1 MTCIYD
7 PSKSIGLRETF
18 SEMRDAPPPDVLPF
32 LQRDIVQLYERKA
45 VFRPLT
51 AAPADASHRLA
62 NLSVRPARPR
72 SAALARGDAEQQAAR
87 STLYAGFA
95 FPPGS
100 KPSDKAKSPRHRQ
113 PLTVVEAAVGYPEL
127 PLVSGLNISSRPS
140 HELGHEV
147 TPTPSATPTRSAV
160 MPRPAQTFAPADVD
174 GDLLPPEIRI
184 PGDED
189 VDVAVGGGTGRP
201 RSASPTAL
209 TSTRTLRGV
218 RDFASVEAVNEAVDE
233 RTKVLTK
240 LFQERLAQQLAML
253 QGMREAESHAH
264 EKEVRLLKQMFEARL
279 HEAIERVLCAWA
291 LHLQSRRDCL

>member
-1 MTCIYD
+1 
-7 PSKSIGLRETF
+7 
-18 SEMRDAPPPDVLPF
+18 VLPF

-100 KPSDKAKSPRHRQ
+100 KPNDKAKSPRDRQ
-113 PLTVVEAAVGYPEL
+113 PLTVVKPAVVYPEL

-218 RDFASVEAVNEAVDE
+218 RDFASVEAINEAVDE

-253 QGMREAESHAH
+253 QGMREAESRAH
-264 EKEVRLLKQMFEARL
+264 EKEVRLLKQTFEARL
-279 HEAIERVLCAWA
+279 HEAIERVRESTACHAT
-291 LHLQSRRDCL
+291 

>member
-1 MTCIYD
+1 
-7 PSKSIGLRETF
+7 
-18 SEMRDAPPPDVLPF
+18 
-32 LQRDIVQLYERKA
+32 
-45 VFRPLT
+45 
-51 AAPADASHRLA
+51 
-62 NLSVRPARPR
+62 
-72 SAALARGDAEQQAAR
+72 
-87 STLYAGFA
+87 
-95 FPPGS
+95 
-100 KPSDKAKSPRHRQ
+100 
-113 PLTVVEAAVGYPEL
+113 LTVVKPAVGYPEL

-140 HELGHEV
+140 HELGHAL
-147 TPTPSATPTRSAV
+147 TPAPSAVTLLRF
-160 MPRPAQTFAPADVD
+160 AQSFAPAEAD
-174 GDLLPPEIRI
+174 GDLRPPERRI
-184 PGDED
+184 PSDED

-201 RSASPTAL
+201 RNAELMGRCKLGESPTAL
-209 TSTRTLRGV
+209 RSPRTPRGV

>member
-1 MTCIYD
+1 
-7 PSKSIGLRETF
+7 
-18 SEMRDAPPPDVLPF
+18 MRDAPPTEVLPF

-51 AAPADASHRLA
+51 AAPADASHRPA

-72 SAALARGDAEQQAAR
+72 SAALVARRGDAEQQAVR

-100 KPSDKAKSPRHRQ
+100 KPNDKAKSPRDRQ
-113 PLTVVEAAVGYPEL
+113 PLTVVKPAVGYPEL

-140 HELGHEV
+140 HELGHAL
-147 TPTPSATPTRSAV
+147 TPAPSAVTLLRF
-160 MPRPAQTFAPADVD
+160 AQSFAPADAD
-174 GDLLPPEIRI
+174 GDLRPPERRI
-184 PGDED
+184 PSDED

-201 RSASPTAL
+201 RNESPTAL
-209 TSTRTLRGV
+209 RSPRTARGV

>member
-1 MTCIYD
+1 
-7 PSKSIGLRETF
+7 
-18 SEMRDAPPPDVLPF
+18 MRDTPPPDVLPF
-32 LQRDIVQLYERKA
+32 LQRDTVQLYERKA
-45 VFRPLT
+45 VLRPQT
-51 AAPADASHRLA
+51 AAPADASHRPVS
-62 NLSVRPARPR
+62 LSVRPGRPR
-72 SAALARGDAEQQAAR
+72 SAAPRGDPEQHQAAR
-87 STLYAGFA
+87 TLYGGFA

-113 PLTVVEAAVGYPEL
+113 PLTVVESAVGYPEL

-140 HELGHEV
+140 HEFGHEL
-147 TPTPSATPTRSAV
+147 TPTPSATPTSSVV

-184 PGDED
+184 LIDDD

-209 TSTRTLRGV
+209 RSTRTLRGV
-218 RDFASVEAVNEAVDE
+218 RDFASVEAINDAVDE

-253 QGMREAESHAH
+253 QGIREAESRAH
-264 EKEVRLLKQMFEARL
+264 EKEVRLLKQTFEARL
-279 HEAIERVLCAWA
+279 HEAVERVRVGTTCNAT
-291 LHLQSRRDCL
+291 

>member
-100 KPSDKAKSPRHRQ
+100 KPNDKAKSPRDRQ
-113 PLTVVEAAVGYPEL
+113 PLTVVKPAVGYPEL

-140 HELGHEV
+140 HELGHAL
-147 TPTPSATPTRSAV
+147 TPAPSAVTLLRF
-160 MPRPAQTFAPADVD
+160 AQSFAPADAD
-174 GDLLPPEIRI
+174 GDLRPPERRI
-184 PGDED
+184 PSDED

-201 RSASPTAL
+201 RNESPTAL
-209 TSTRTLRGV
+209 RSPRTARGV

-264 EKEVRLLKQMFEARL
+264 EKEVRLLKQMFETRL

>member
-1 MTCIYD
+1 
-7 PSKSIGLRETF
+7 
-18 SEMRDAPPPDVLPF
+18 MRDTPTPDVLPF
-32 LQRDIVQLYERKA
+32 LQRDIVQLFERKA
-45 VFRPLT
+45 VLRPQT
-51 AAPADASHRLA
+51 AAPAETSHCPAS
-62 NLSVRPARPR
+62 LSVRPGTGRPR
-72 SAALARGDAEQQAAR
+72 SAAPRGDPEQQQAAR
-87 STLYAGFA
+87 TLYGGFA

-160 MPRPAQTFAPADVD
+160 MPRPAQTFAPADGD

-218 RDFASVEAVNEAVDE
+218 RDFASVEAINEAVDE

-253 QGMREAESHAH
+253 QGMREAESRAH
-264 EKEVRLLKQMFEARL
+264 EKEVRLLKQTFEARL
-279 HEAIERVLCAWA
+279 HEAIERVRVSTACHAT
-291 LHLQSRRDCL
+291 

>member
-1 MTCIYD
+1 M
-7 PSKSIGLRETF
+7 
-18 SEMRDAPPPDVLPF
+18 
-32 LQRDIVQLYERKA
+32 
-45 VFRPLT
+45 
-51 AAPADASHRLA
+51 
-62 NLSVRPARPR
+62 
-72 SAALARGDAEQQAAR
+72 
-87 STLYAGFA
+87 
-95 FPPGS
+95 
-100 KPSDKAKSPRHRQ
+100 
-113 PLTVVEAAVGYPEL
+113 GYPEL

-218 RDFASVEAVNEAVDE
+218 RDFASVEAINEAVDE

-253 QGMREAESHAH
+253 QGMREAESRAH
-264 EKEVRLLKQMFEARL
+264 EKEVRLLKQTFEARL
-279 HEAIERVLCAWA
+279 HEAIERVRVSTACHAT
-291 LHLQSRRDCL
+291 